1 MSWKSQLRGDSV
13 QWLLESENPGV
24 RYLAMRDL
32 LDLSPDDKKLKTA
45 RKVAHKEGPI
55 AYILSKMAEEGYWQ
69 RAGTGYGPKYKS
81 TVWAL
86 ILLAQLG
93 ASIKEDKRI
102 RLACKYYLDQA
113 LNPGGQISAMT
124 NAAPSGTV
132 DCLQGNMLWSLMEL
146 GYDDP
151 RMDSAYEWM
160 ARTTTGEGVA
170 PMKDKHSPVRYFAG
184 KIGPEFACGAN
195 NKLPCAWG
203 GVKVLLAFSK
213 LPEKKQTPLIKKAI
227 QQGVDFFFRVDPSTA
242 EYPNGWAAK
251 PSGNWCKFGFPV
263 FYVTDI
269 LQIAEALVAL
279 GFAKD
284 RRLANTM
291 ELIRSKQDSEGRWP
305 LEYNYDGKTWM
316 RFGKMKEPNEWVTLR
331 ALRVLKAAGA
341 N

>member
-1 MSWKSQLRGDSV
+1 MSWRNQLRNDSLS
-13 QWLLESENPGV
+13 WLLESENPGV
-24 RYLAMRDL
+24 RYLALRNL
-32 LDLSPDDKKLKTA
+32 FDLSPDDKKLKTA
-45 RKVAHKEGPI
+45 RKLAHKEGPI
-55 AYILSKMAEEGYWQ
+55 AHILSKMDEEGYWK
-69 RAGTGYGPKYKS
+69 RPGTGYGPKYKS

-93 ASIKEDKRI
+93 GSVKEDKRI
-102 RLACKYYLDQA
+102 RQACRYYLDQA

-146 GYDDP
+146 GYEDK
-151 RMDSAYEWM
+151 RMDLAYEWM

-170 PMKDKHSPVRYFAG
+170 PMKEKHAPVRYFAG
-184 KIGPEFACGAN
+184 KCGPNFACGAN

-213 LPEKKQTPLIKKAI
+213 LPAEKQTPLIKKAI
-227 QQGVDFFFRVDPSTA
+227 QQGVDFFYRVDPSTA
-242 EYPNGWAAK
+242 NYPNGWAAK
-251 PSGNWCKFGFPV
+251 PSGNWWKFGFPV

-269 LQIAEALVAL
+269 LQIAEALVGL
-279 GFAKD
+279 GYASD
-284 RRLANTM
+284 PRLANTL
-291 ELIRSKQDSEGRWP
+291 ELIRSKQDEEGRWP

-331 ALRVLKAAGA
+331 ALRVLQSAG
-341 N
+341 